1 MRDIIR
7 AGETDVLV
15 LARATGGELLVPAI
29 ASVVRAVDLAV
40 GRVVVAPQE
49 EL

>member
-1 MRDIIR
+1 VADVLR

-15 LARATGGELLVPAI
+15 IARATGGELLVPAI
-29 ASVVRAVDLAV
+29 ASVVRDVDLAA
-40 GRVVVAPQE
+40 GRVTVAPQE